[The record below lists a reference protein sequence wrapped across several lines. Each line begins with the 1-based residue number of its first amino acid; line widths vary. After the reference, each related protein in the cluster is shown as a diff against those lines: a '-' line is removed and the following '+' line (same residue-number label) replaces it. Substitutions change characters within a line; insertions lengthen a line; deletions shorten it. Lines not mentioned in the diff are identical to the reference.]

1 MAPVMGEM
9 TEKMKLAVWAELVAK
24 AFLVSCS
31 SLSCFLGS
39 SLRSPPLLL
48 RSLYLRGREPNLI
61 QSRFSLDAVSSHV
74 SREALTVF
82 YGE

>member
-1 MAPVMGEM
+1 M
-9 TEKMKLAVWAELVAK
+9 TEKMKLAVWTELAAK
-24 AFLVSCS
+24 AFLASCV

-48 RSLYLRGREPNLI
+48 RSLYLRGRNHVPI
-61 QSRFSLDAVSSHV
+61 QSRLSLEAVSSHV